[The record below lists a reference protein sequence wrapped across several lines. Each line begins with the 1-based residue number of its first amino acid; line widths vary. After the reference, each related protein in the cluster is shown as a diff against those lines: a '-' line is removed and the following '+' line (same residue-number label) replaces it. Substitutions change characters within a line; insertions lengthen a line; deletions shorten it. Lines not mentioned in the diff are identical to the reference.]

1 MGEFDTG
8 GIEFSIARLD
18 KKQGNDID
26 VGVKQL
32 YHCLFF
38 YSFLLILTFLQ
49 MVFSIISAENAIFLS
64 VQDMFSKVKWER
76 RYLSLVPTSKKLS
89 QSMRMFLIVML
100 LHWLRGM
107 SSLSPGLTN

>member
-49 MVFSIISAENAIFLS
+49 MVFSIISAEKNNCQELVGDVNA
-64 VQDMFSKVKWER
+64 W
-76 RYLSLVPTSKKLS
+76 RYS
-89 QSMRMFLIVML
+89 
-100 LHWLRGM
+100 
-107 SSLSPGLTN
+107 

>member
-49 MVFSIISAENAIFLS
+49 MVFSIISAEKNNCQELAGDVNA
-64 VQDMFSKVKWER
+64 W
-76 RYLSLVPTSKKLS
+76 RYS
-89 QSMRMFLIVML
+89 
-100 LHWLRGM
+100 
-107 SSLSPGLTN
+107 